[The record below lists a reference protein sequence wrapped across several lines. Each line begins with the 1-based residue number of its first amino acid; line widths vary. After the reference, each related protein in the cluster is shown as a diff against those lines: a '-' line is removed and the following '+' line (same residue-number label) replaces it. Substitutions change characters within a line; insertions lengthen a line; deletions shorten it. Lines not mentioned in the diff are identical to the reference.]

1 MPQPDITLYHSPR
14 SRSYTAYWML
24 EELNEPFAVEII
36 DIAKGDQ
43 KQSEYLA
50 INPSG
55 KVPAI
60 DDGSVVVTE
69 SPAICIYLAD
79 KYAYGD
85 LAPAIDAVERGAYL
99 KWMVYS
105 TAVIEPAVAMHVNGL
120 ETSAFSMG
128 WGDFETM
135 VSVLTVALTD
145 REYIVGGK
153 FTAADVMIGSTLSAL
168 LFRKH
173 IPNVDALVAYDERM
187 SARPACQRAQ
197 AATWG

>member
-24 EELNEPFAVEII
+24 EELNEPFAVEIV

-43 KQSEYLA
+43 KQPEYLA

-60 DDGSVVVTE
+60 DDRGVVVTE
-69 SPAICIYLAD
+69 NPAICIYLAD
-79 KYAYGD
+79 KYSYGD
-85 LAPAIDAVERGAYL
+85 LAPEIDAAERGAYL

-105 TAVIEPAVAMHVNGL
+105 TAVIEPAVAMHVSGL

-135 VSVLTVALTD
+135 LSVLTAALTD
-145 REYIVGGK
+145 REYIVGDR
-153 FTAADVMIGSTLSAL
+153 FTAADVMIGSAVTVL
-168 LFRKH
+168 LFRQQ
-173 IPNVDALVAYDERM
+173 IPDVEALAAYGKRM